1 MDTQDN
7 FLQEAQK
14 EKVKEL
20 KLELQELKLINSDLE
35 KYIKELKESIS
46 ESESYNNRLRIEN
59 FKLNE
64 IVKSYNLEGKD
75 AIELSLKTEIN
86 QLKQIQNRLIQKLE
100 LNDDLLL
107 MAVNQLKKFE
117 IDCQNLQKQ

>member
-35 KYIKELKESIS
+35 KYIKELKEAIS